1 MENKTENTMG
11 NEAAPVEAAPATSA
25 ASSEVP
31 KGPSVEE
38 RLDRIEMH
46 LRQSCNNFL

>member
-1 MENKTENTMG
+1 MG
-11 NEAAPVEAAPATSA
+11 NEAAPAEAAPSASA
-25 ASSEVP
+25 ASSEAP

-38 RLDRIEMH
+38 RLDRIERH